1 MVQKP
6 AQKPAKKPAG
16 KSKAQ
21 DRLALLERRLLK
33 RRYEEEVLRVA
44 QTPAYVGRQHLHI
57 GHEATGAAV
66 AAELTPADLFHT
78 THRNHGYLIA
88 RGADPGRALAE
99 IMGRKDGLNGGRG
112 GPWHLCD
119 RQAGFLSTSAMVGGS
134 VGLAV
139 GAGFGLKKQATSA
152 ISIAHFGD
160 GTLDEGICFEAFN
173 LASILELPVL
183 FLCENN
189 AKEGQRPSSMLAA
202 KSLRDLPAALQIE
215 TVVVDGRDAE
225 AVGDAAR
232 DAIARIRAG
241 HGPVFL
247 QAQLERWP
255 GSHQIKPEF
264 PTGVTDLTLAWED
277 DRITGKHADWTRDH
291 DGLRRYVKKLL
302 AEKVA
307 SRDEILA
314 IDERVVAQITT
325 ARAFAENSP
334 YPDAATAADGVFA

>member
-1 MVQKP
+1 MAQTAGTGQKI
-6 AQKPAKKPAG
+6 
-16 KSKAQ
+16 
-21 DRLALLERRLLK
+21 ALLERMLMM
-33 RRYEEEVLRVA
+33 RRFEEEVLRVA
-44 QTPAYVGRQHLHI
+44 KDHPYIGRQHLHI

-66 AAELTPADLFHT
+66 AAVLTPEDLLHT

-119 RQAGFLSTSAMVGGS
+119 RKAGFQSTSAMVGGS
-134 VGLAV
+134 VGLAI
-139 GAGFGLKKQATSA
+139 GAGFGLKKQGRKA

-173 LASILELPVL
+173 LASILILPVL

-202 KSLRDLPAALQIE
+202 KALRDLPDALQIR
-215 TVVVDGRDAE
+215 TVVVDGRDADAMTAAAAE
-225 AVGDAAR
+225 AVAS
-232 DAIARIRAG
+232 IRAG
-241 HGPVFL
+241 KGPVFL

-264 PTGVTDLTLAWED
+264 PTGVTDLSLAWEE
-277 DRITGKHADWTRDH
+277 DRIDGKHADWTRVH
-291 DGLRRYVKKLL
+291 DGIRLYVKKLL
-302 AEKVA
+302 AENAA
-307 SRDEILA
+307 SREDILA
-314 IDERVVAQITT
+314 LDAKVKARIDA
-325 ARAFAENSP
+325 ARAFAEKSP
-334 YPDAATAADGVFA
+334 FPDAATAAQGVFA